1 MFGVNNQVHRG
12 QVVVIDVEH
21 VVIRDYIL
29 EVFINEPIADYCLFV
44 MNTKEEVY
52 QTL

>member
-21 VVIRDYIL
+21 VVIEGLHIGGL
-29 EVFINEPIADYCLFV
+29 H
-44 MNTKEEVY
+44 
-52 QTL
+52 